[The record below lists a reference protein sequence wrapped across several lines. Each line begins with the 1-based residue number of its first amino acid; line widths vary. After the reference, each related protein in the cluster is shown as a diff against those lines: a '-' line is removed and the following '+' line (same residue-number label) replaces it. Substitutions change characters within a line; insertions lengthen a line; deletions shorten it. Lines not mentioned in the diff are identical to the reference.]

1 MHRTSP
7 GFPAELQ
14 NDSEGLL
21 TEREGGV
28 NFVLSF
34 SAGVGSSDIDD
45 GGVRCAQRSAEKGN
59 YPSAV
64 LSVVQWFSN
73 P

>member
-7 GFPAELQ
+7 GFPADLQ

-28 NFVLSF
+28 NFVLMF
-34 SAGVGSSDIDD
+34 
-45 GGVRCAQRSAEKGN
+45 QRGRWL
-59 YPSAV
+59 V
-64 LSVVQWFSN
+64 
-73 P
+73 